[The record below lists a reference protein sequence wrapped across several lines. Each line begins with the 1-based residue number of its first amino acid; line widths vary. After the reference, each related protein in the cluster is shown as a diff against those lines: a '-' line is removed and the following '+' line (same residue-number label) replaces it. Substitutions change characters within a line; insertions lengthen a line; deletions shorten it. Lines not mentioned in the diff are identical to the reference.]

1 MPRSDQNT
9 KTVIWTAVV
18 VLAACG
24 PQSGGPK
31 TYAQDVKPIVD
42 ASCAG
47 CHVEGG
53 IAPFSLTTYAQV
65 KEQRFAIAAATK
77 AKTMPPVLAAKGCAD
92 YANDLSLSDEQIATL
107 EEWAGSDAL
116 EGEAPAAQEPPSPGT
131 SQAGLS
137 RVDLELPMPI
147 VYTPQKSPDDYR
159 CFVMDWPSTGFSY
172 VTGFRAKPGNAK
184 VVHHV
189 IAYLAGPEYA
199 AEFAQLDADE
209 PGPGYTCFGGANG
222 DRGGTGWLGA
232 WAPGAIG
239 GMYPEGTG
247 ILVRPGSKVILQV
260 HYNTLGKSGDFSDR
274 TTVELAIAETVKHR
288 SAYVPFTNFAW
299 IRGGG
304 MTIPAHE
311 SDVVHTY
318 SVDPTPF
325 WGLATAGALPN
336 GVALKVHSAAAHQHL
351 LGTKNKQ
358 QILRKDGT
366 SECLLDIPR
375 WDFHWQ
381 QAYWLEK
388 PKLVKPGDKLEIT
401 CHWDNSSAN
410 QPVVDG
416 KRLEPRTADWGESTT
431 DEMCLG
437 LLYVSE

>member
-9 KTVIWTAVV
+9 KLVIGTVL

-24 PQSGGPK
+24 PQATGPL
-31 TYAQDVKPIVD
+31 TYARDVKPIVD
-42 ASCAG
+42 ASCTG
-47 CHVEGG
+47 CHAPGG
-53 IAPFSLTTYAQV
+53 LAPFSLTTYDEV
-65 KEQRFAIAAATK
+65 KLHRGGIAVATRERI
-77 AKTMPPVLAAKGCAD
+77 MPPVLAAKGCAE
-92 YANDLSLSDEQIATL
+92 YANDLTLTDEQISTL
-107 EEWAGSDAL
+107 EAWADSDAL
-116 EGEAPAAQEPPSPGT
+116 EGTAAPAAESPGQ
-131 SQAGLS
+131 SQSGLS

-159 CFVMDWPSTGFSY
+159 CFVMDWPKDTFSY

-199 AEFAQLDADE
+199 AEFEALDAKE

-222 DRGGTGWLGA
+222 NDSGTGWLGA

-239 GMYPEGTG
+239 GMVPEGTG

-260 HYNTLGKSGDFSDR
+260 HYNTLGKSGDLSDK
-274 TTVELAIAETVKHR
+274 TTVELALADSVKHR
-288 SAYVPFTNFAW
+288 SAYVPFTNFGW
-299 IRGGG
+299 IRSGG

-311 SDVVHTY
+311 TDVVHTY
-318 SVDPTPF
+318 AIDPTPY
-325 WGLATAGALPN
+325 WGLATAGALPS

-366 SECLLDIPR
+366 NECLLDIPR

-381 QAYWLEK
+381 QAYWLKE
-388 PKLVKPGDKLEIT
+388 PKVVRPGDKLEIT
-401 CHWDNSSAN
+401 CHWDNSAAN
-410 QPVVDG
+410 QPLVDG
-416 KRLEPRTADWGESTT
+416 KRLEPHDADWGESTT